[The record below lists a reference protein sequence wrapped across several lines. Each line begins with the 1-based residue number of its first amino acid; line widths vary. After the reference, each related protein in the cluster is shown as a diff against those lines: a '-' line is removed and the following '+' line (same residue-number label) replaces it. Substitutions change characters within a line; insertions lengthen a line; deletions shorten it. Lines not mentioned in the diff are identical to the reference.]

1 MPSMFLGPEGRKQL
15 KALGEVSTIGIE
27 MAVSV
32 IVGVMGG
39 KWLDEKFGTDSVF
52 ELLGLFAGLAAAFRS
67 LYRVARKVKQQLGST
82 EPGTDPLPPAPPP
95 QPPRPPMSPMRSK
108 PAVGPAPAPA
118 THFAKKKPPKNP

>member
-1 MPSMFLGPEGRKQL
+1 MFLGPEGRKQL

-67 LYRVARKVKQQLGST
+67 LYRVARKVKQQLGTT
-82 EPGTDPLPPAPPP
+82 EPGADPLPPSAPP
-95 QPPRPPMSPMRSK
+95 QPPRPPMRSK
-108 PAVGPAPAPA
+108 PAVGPARTPA

>member
-1 MPSMFLGPEGRKQL
+1 MFLGPEGRKQL

-39 KWLDEKFGTDSVF
+39 KWLDEKFGTGSVF

-67 LYRVARKVKQQLGST
+67 LYRVARKVKQQLGNA
-82 EPGTDPLPPAPPP
+82 EPGADPLPPSAPPP
-95 QPPRPPMSPMRSK
+95 QPPSK
-108 PAVGPAPAPA
+108 PAAGPVPAPA
-118 THFAKKKPPKNP
+118 THFTAKKPRKTP

>member
-67 LYRVARKVKQQLGST
+67 LYRVARKVKQKLGNA
-82 EPGTDPLPPAPPP
+82 EPGTDPLPPPAPP
-95 QPPRPPMSPMRSK
+95 QPPSSK
-108 PAVGPAPAPA
+108 PAAGTAPTRA
-118 THFAKKKPPKNP
+118 THFAKKKPPKTP

>member
-1 MPSMFLGPEGRKQL
+1 MFLGPEGRKQL

-39 KWLDEKFGTDSVF
+39 QWLDEKFGTDSVF

-67 LYRVARKVKQQLGST
+67 LYRVARKVKQQLGNA
-82 EPGTDPLPPAPPP
+82 EPGTDPLPPALP
-95 QPPRPPMSPMRSK
+95 QPPRPPAPSK
-108 PAVGPAPAPA
+108 PAAGPARTPA
-118 THFAKKKPPKNP
+118 THFAKKKPPKTP